1 MYHTSHIFDWNMYKS
16 IRKRK
21 GMNVTY
27 ISKKQNNKCF
37 QLEIHWCY
45 HKIDERLWY
54 TEEEIRNRVMKSD
67 KLNAKLVQLS
77 KEKADVVVQIGN

>member
-1 MYHTSHIFDWNMYKS
+1 MIP
-16 IRKRK
+16 
-21 GMNVTY
+21 G
-27 ISKKQNNKCF
+27 
-37 QLEIHWCY
+37 
-45 HKIDERLWY
+45 Y